1 MWDESA
7 DKFTLGTTTGTA
19 DSTGNISVTVG
30 ELVANINGSNSTLS
44 NVPNSALAGNGAFTI
59 TGDTGSSSKA
69 LGETIAFAGGQSIT
83 TVSNAGTV
91 TMSVT
96 AGSIRSTELASAST
110 LLILDSSGSTLKT
123 IIGAGS

>member
-19 DSTGNISVTVG
+19 DSTGNISVTTG
-30 ELVANINGSNSTLS
+30 TLVANLEGNI
-44 NVPNSALAGNGAFTI
+44 SAN
-59 TGDTGSSSKA
+59 
-69 LGETIAFAGGQSIT
+69 
-83 TVSNAGTV
+83 TVS
-91 TMSVT
+91 
-96 AGSIRSTELASAST
+96 STQLVSATT